1 MKARQILFIAIAA
14 LTTFSCNKGNGG
26 AETNT
31 DTISDNYDI
40 IRNSDSEN
48 AKIRKN
54 FASFKDNIAF
64 DLYFADMGLLSS
76 RELSDM
82 TKGWA
87 RKLRSFIAKGQEADF
102 RAEVRGLALSLS
114 LTNNISWPANE
125 KFDPVFFADSI
136 RKPLSEALSLWHV
149 DSNASGGKIL
159 SYEQPFMKGPWWYR
173 VCIDL
178 RKHDGNLL
186 FIVYDTVPTDQGLC
200 FLDPELWFFD
210 QNGETTTSLKSQE
223 PVIYSTAER
232 CHIVT
237 FPVATLLPHLL
248 NSENASLALKCTSN
262 LAHDRKHPVIQILY
276 VPLTEEGFPRRLL
289 EDYKTCYNGNFSSLN
304 EFFFKWPSCN
314 K

>member
-76 RELSDM
+76 RELSDI

-87 RKLRSFIAKGQEADF
+87 RKLRSFIAKGQETDF

-159 SYEQPFMKGPWWYR
+159 SYEQPFMKGPWCR

-178 RKHDGNLL
+178 RKHDGHMVL
-186 FIVYDTVPTDQGLC
+186 IVYDTVLTNPELC
-200 FLDPELWFFD
+200 FLD
-210 QNGETTTSLKSQE
+210 QNLETTASLTPKEPTFYNSKSCNYA
-223 PVIYSTAER
+223 I
-232 CHIVT
+232 T
-237 FPVATLLPHLL
+237 FPVDTLLPYLL
-248 NSENASLALKCTSN
+248 NPENAFLALKHTGHNYENHGQADTKTN
-262 LAHDRKHPVIQILY
+262 LI
-276 VPLTEEGFPRRLL
+276 PLSKKGFPRKILKK
-289 EDYKTCYNGNFSSLN
+289 YQTYYNGNLSSLN
-304 EFFFKWPSCN
+304 KFFFKWPSCN